1 MYGFDY
7 ELEPAT
13 EGKIGSFF
21 ETVFKK
27 IKDTAEKIKQFI
39 KDVGL
44 KIKRMLGTTTK
55 EQSVADSNEVTA
67 KIKEIGDSI
76 SIILNTCSVEIDKIY
91 AGYKKIGASKTETG
105 EGSFVTS
112 RSQNYNILE
121 QDDTGAVTKS
131 ENFTDQ
137 YKKQSGMG
145 KLDAEKAKD
154 SKLSAEWEALKQEVG
169 TALAKQKGEAEKV
182 STKLKE
188 LSSYGPLGINAT
200 KQGYADL
207 RAIFDANGKFG
218 AGWKKIK
225 IAAEWSTGYI
235 KEALNKVVSIYD
247 VGVRATE
254 AFGRRLTRGFVRNDD
269 GTKMEKAD
277 LKGVKSEYKEL
288 NKIYASNKSSRNIST
303 KRKDDNFDAN
313 RTANVNIK
321 YGGES
326 ASYVLD
332 RIYQMAY
339 EDAME
344 DIAAKKAAMEAYD
357 SVPGAY
363 EFVEESVDPEFVLD
377 PEYDLV

>member
-13 EGKIGSFF
+13 EGIGSFF

-44 KIKRMLGTTTK
+44 RIKRMVGAVTK
-55 EQSVADSNEVTA
+55 EQSVADSNEVTT

-76 SIILNTCSVEIDKIY
+76 ANILNTCSVEIDRIY
-91 AGYKKIGASKTETG
+91 AGYKKVGVSKVETG

-131 ENFTDQ
+131 ENFTDS
-137 YKKQSGMG
+137 YKKPGGMG
-145 KLDAEKAKD
+145 KLDAEKMKD
-154 SKLSAEWEALKQEVG
+154 SKLAAEWESLKQDVG
-169 TALAKQKGEAEKV
+169 EKLAKQKGEAEKV

-188 LSSYGPLGINAT
+188 LNSYGPLGITAT
-200 KQGYADL
+200 KNGYAAL
-207 RAIFDANGKFG
+207 RKIFDANGNFG

-247 VGVRATE
+247 VGVRATD
-254 AFGRRLTRGFVRNDD
+254 AFGRRLTRGFVRSDD
-269 GTKMEKAD
+269 GEKMDKAD
-277 LKGVKSEYKEL
+277 LKGIKSENKEL
-288 NKIYASNKSSRNIST
+288 NKIYASNKTTRNIGT
-303 KRKDDNFDAN
+303 KRKDANFDAT
-313 RTANVNIK
+313 RTAKVNITN
-321 YGGES
+321 ES

-339 EDAME
+339 EDAMD
-344 DIAAKKAAMEAYD
+344 DIAAKNAAMEAYD

>member
-13 EGKIGSFF
+13 EGIGSFF

-44 KIKRMLGTTTK
+44 RIKRMVGAVTK
-55 EQSVADSNEVTA
+55 EQSVADSNEVTT
-67 KIKEIGDSI
+67 KIKEIGESI
-76 SIILNTCSVEIDKIY
+76 ANILNLCSKEIDDLY
-91 AGYKKIGASKTETG
+91 AAYKEVGATKEVEDTKMDSDVNGNVVTTTEKVKRT
-105 EGSFVTS
+105 
-112 RSQNYNILE
+112 
-121 QDDTGAVTKS
+121 D
-131 ENFTDQ
+131 FTA
-137 YKKQSGMG
+137 GMG
-145 KLDAEKAKD
+145 KLDSEKAKNSELMAKWD
-154 SKLSAEWEALKQEVG
+154 QAKQTIG
-169 TALAKQKGEAEKV
+169 ANLAKQKGEAEKV
-182 STKLKE
+182 SMKLKE
-188 LSSYGPLGINAT
+188 LNSYGPLGINAT
-200 KQGYADL
+200 KNGYNEL
-207 RAIFDANGKFG
+207 RSIFDANGKFG

-247 VGVRATE
+247 VGVRATD
-254 AFGRRLTRGFVRNDD
+254 AFGRRLTRGFVRSDD
-269 GTKMEKAD
+269 GTKMDKAD
-277 LKGVKSEYKEL
+277 IKGTKSEYKEL

-303 KRKDDNFDAN
+303 KRKADNFEAN
-313 RTANVNIK
+313 RTAKVDIK

-326 ASYVLD
+326 ANYVLD

-339 EDAME
+339 EDAIE
-344 DIAAKKAAMEAYD
+344 DIAARKAAIEAYD